1 MNFNKHYNVYEKY
14 SLAQKQVA
22 KNLLDYMGKSSIFN
36 TQINSI
42 FEIGCGTGIFTKEY
56 RKYFLHSDLILNDI
70 FDVREFIK
78 DIDYNIF
85 IQENIEE
92 LDIPKSDLVV
102 SSSVSQWIKDKD
114 SLIRNIAENTDNLC
128 FSSYVS
134 GNLIEIKNHF
144 DISLDYLNI
153 EEFKEILKKYFSSVK
168 SYNETIKLDFED
180 PMSVLK
186 HLKYTGVTGFQ
197 KTSISKIKTFKDNI
211 LTYEVAYFICKK

>member
-22 KNLLDYMGKSSIFN
+22 KNLLDYMGKSNIFN

-102 SSSVSQWIKDKD
+102 SSSVFQWIKDKD

-168 SYNETIKLDFED
+168 SYSETIKLDFEA
-180 PMSVLK
+180 PMAVLK

-211 LTYEVAYFICKK
+211 LTYKVAYFICKK

>member
-22 KNLLDYMGKSSIFN
+22 KNLLDYMGKSNIFDI
-36 TQINSI
+36 QINSI

-102 SSSVSQWIKDKD
+102 SSSVFQWIKDKD

-168 SYNETIKLDFED
+168 SYSETIKLDFEA

-197 KTSISKIKTFKDNI
+197 RTSISKIKTFKDNI
-211 LTYEVAYFICKK
+211 LTYKVAYFICKK

>member
-22 KNLLDYMGKSSIFN
+22 KNLLDYMGKSNIFD

-102 SSSVSQWIKDKD
+102 SSSVFQWIKDKD

-168 SYNETIKLDFED
+168 SYSETIKLDFED

-211 LTYEVAYFICKK
+211 LTYKVAYFICQK

>member
-22 KNLLDYMGKSSIFN
+22 KNLLDYMGKSNIFD

-70 FDVREFIK
+70 FDVRDFIK

-102 SSSVSQWIKDKD
+102 SSSVFQWIKDVD
-114 SLIRNIAENTDNLC
+114 ALIRNIAEHTDNLC
-128 FSSYVS
+128 FSSYIF
-134 GNLIEIKNHF
+134 GNLVEIKNHF
-144 DISLDYLNI
+144 GVSLDYLNI
-153 EEFKEILKKYFSSVK
+153 EEFEEILKKYFTSVK
-168 SYNETIKLDFED
+168 SYSETIKLNFGS
-180 PMSVLK
+180 PMLLLK

-211 LTYEVAYFICKK
+211 LTYKVAYFICKK

>member
-1 MNFNKHYNVYEKY
+1 MNFYKYYNEYENY

-22 KNLLDYMGKSSIFN
+22 KNLLDYMGKSNIFN

-42 FEIGCGTGIFTKEY
+42 FEIGCGTGVFTREY

-102 SSSVSQWIKDKD
+102 SSSVFQWIKDKD

-168 SYNETIKLDFED
+168 SYSETIKLDFED

-211 LTYEVAYFICKK
+211 LTYKVAYFICQK

>member
-1 MNFNKHYNVYEKY
+1 MNFYKYYNEYENY

-22 KNLLDYMGKSSIFN
+22 KNLLDYMEKSNIFN

-42 FEIGCGTGIFTKEY
+42 FEIGCGTGIFTREY

-102 SSSVSQWIKDKD
+102 SSSVFQWIKDKD

-168 SYNETIKLDFED
+168 YYSETIKLDFEA
-180 PMSVLK
+180 PMAVLK

-211 LTYEVAYFICKK
+211 LTYKVAYFICKK

>member
-22 KNLLDYMGKSSIFN
+22 KNLLDYMGKSNIFD

-70 FDVREFIK
+70 FDVRDFIK

-102 SSSVSQWIKDKD
+102 SSSVFQWIKDKD

-168 SYNETIKLDFED
+168 SYSETIKLDFED

>member
-22 KNLLDYMGKSSIFN
+22 KNLLDYMGKSNIFN

-42 FEIGCGTGIFTKEY
+42 FEIGCGTGIFTREY

-102 SSSVSQWIKDKD
+102 SSSVFQWIKDKD

-168 SYNETIKLDFED
+168 SYSETIKLDFED

>member
-1 MNFNKHYNVYEKY
+1 MNFNKHYNEYEKY

-22 KNLLDYMGKSSIFN
+22 KNLLDYMGKSNIFN

-102 SSSVSQWIKDKD
+102 SSSVFQWIKDKD
-114 SLIRNIAENTDNLC
+114 SLIKNIAENTDNLC

-168 SYNETIKLDFED
+168 SYSETIKLDFEA
-180 PMSVLK
+180 PMAVLK

-211 LTYEVAYFICKK
+211 LTYKVAYFICKK

>member
-22 KNLLDYMGKSSIFN
+22 KNLLAYMKEANILD
-36 TQINSI
+36 TEINSI

-56 RKYFLHSDLILNDI
+56 RNLFPNSELILNDI

-78 DIDYNIF
+78 NINYNIF

-102 SSSVSQWIKDKD
+102 SSSVFQWIKDID
-114 SLIRNIAENTDNLC
+114 SLIRNIAEHTDNLC
-128 FSSYVS
+128 FSSYVF

-144 DISLDYLNI
+144 SISLDYLKI
-153 EEFKEILKKYFSSVK
+153 EEFEEILKKYFPSVK
-168 SYNETIKLDFED
+168 SYNETIKLNFES
-180 PMSVLK
+180 PMVLLK

-197 KTSISKIKTFKDNI
+197 KSSISKIKSFKDNI

>member
-1 MNFNKHYNVYEKY
+1 MNFNKHYNEYEKY

-22 KNLLDYMGKSSIFN
+22 KNLLDYMGKSNIFN

-102 SSSVSQWIKDKD
+102 SSSVFQWIKDKD

-168 SYNETIKLDFED
+168 SYSETIKLDFED

-211 LTYEVAYFICKK
+211 LTYEVAYFICQK

>member
-22 KNLLDYMGKSSIFN
+22 KNLLDYMGKSNIFD

-78 DIDYNIF
+78 NIDYNIF

-102 SSSVSQWIKDKD
+102 SSSVFQWIKDKD

-168 SYNETIKLDFED
+168 SYSETIKLDFEA
-180 PMSVLK
+180 PMAVLK

-197 KTSISKIKTFKDNI
+197 RTSISKIKTFKDNI

>member
-22 KNLLDYMGKSSIFN
+22 KNLLDYMGKSNIFD
-36 TQINSI
+36 TKINSI

-102 SSSVSQWIKDKD
+102 SSSVFQWIKDKD

-168 SYNETIKLDFED
+168 SYSETIKLDFEA

-197 KTSISKIKTFKDNI
+197 RTSISKIRTFKDNI
-211 LTYEVAYFICKK
+211 LTYEVAYFICQK

>member
-22 KNLLDYMGKSSIFN
+22 KNLLDYMGKSGIFN

-85 IQENIEE
+85 I
-92 LDIPKSDLVV
+92 
-102 SSSVSQWIKDKD
+102 
-114 SLIRNIAENTDNLC
+114 AENTDNLC

-168 SYNETIKLDFED
+168 SYSETIKLDFED

>member
-22 KNLLDYMGKSSIFN
+22 KNLLDYMGKSNIFN

-102 SSSVSQWIKDKD
+102 SSSVFQWIKDKD

-168 SYNETIKLDFED
+168 SYSETIKLDFED
-180 PMSVLK
+180 PMSILK

>member
-22 KNLLDYMGKSSIFN
+22 KNLLDYMGKSNIFN

-102 SSSVSQWIKDKD
+102 SSSVFQWIKDKD
-114 SLIRNIAENTDNLC
+114 SLIKNIAENTDNLC

-168 SYNETIKLDFED
+168 SYSETIKLDFKA
-180 PMSVLK
+180 PMAVLK
-186 HLKYTGVTGFQ
+186 HLKHTGVTGFQ
-197 KTSISKIKTFKDNI
+197 RTSISKIKTFKDNI
-211 LTYEVAYFICKK
+211 LTYEVAYFICQK

>member
-22 KNLLDYMGKSSIFN
+22 KNLLDYMGKSNIFN

-102 SSSVSQWIKDKD
+102 SSSVFQWIKDKD

-168 SYNETIKLDFED
+168 SYSETIKLDFED

>member
-1 MNFNKHYNVYEKY
+1 MNFYKYYNEYENY

-22 KNLLDYMGKSSIFN
+22 KNLLDYMGKSNIFN

-42 FEIGCGTGIFTKEY
+42 FEIGCGTGIFTREY

-102 SSSVSQWIKDKD
+102 SSSVFQWIKDKD

-168 SYNETIKLDFED
+168 SYSETIKLDFKA
-180 PMSVLK
+180 PMAVLK
-186 HLKYTGVTGFQ
+186 HLKHTGVTGFQ
-197 KTSISKIKTFKDNI
+197 RTSISKIKTFKDNI

>member
-1 MNFNKHYNVYEKY
+1 MNFNKHYNEYEKY

-22 KNLLDYMGKSSIFN
+22 KNLLDYMGKSNIFN

-102 SSSVSQWIKDKD
+102 SSSVFQWIKDKD
-114 SLIRNIAENTDNLC
+114 SLIKNIAENTDNLC

-168 SYNETIKLDFED
+168 SYSETIKLDFED

-211 LTYEVAYFICKK
+211 LTYKVAYFICKK

>member
-22 KNLLDYMGKSSIFN
+22 KNLLDYMGKSNIFN

-70 FDVREFIK
+70 FDVRDFIK

-102 SSSVSQWIKDKD
+102 SSSVFQWIKDKD

-168 SYNETIKLDFED
+168 SYSETIKLDFED

>member
-22 KNLLDYMGKSSIFN
+22 KNLLDYMGKSNIFD
-36 TQINSI
+36 TKINSI

-102 SSSVSQWIKDKD
+102 SSSVFQWIKDKD

-168 SYNETIKLDFED
+168 SYSETIKLDFEV

-197 KTSISKIKTFKDNI
+197 RTSISKIKTFKDNI
-211 LTYEVAYFICKK
+211 LTYEVAYFICQK

>member
-102 SSSVSQWIKDKD
+102 SSSVFQWIKDKD

-168 SYNETIKLDFED
+168 AYSETIKLDFKD
-180 PMSVLK
+180 PIAVLK

>member
-22 KNLLDYMGKSSIFN
+22 KNLLDYMGKSNIFD

-102 SSSVSQWIKDKD
+102 SSSVFQWIKDKD

-168 SYNETIKLDFED
+168 SYSETIKLDFEN

>member
-22 KNLLDYMGKSSIFN
+22 KNLLDYMGKSNIFD
-36 TQINSI
+36 TKINSI

-102 SSSVSQWIKDKD
+102 SSSVFQWIKDKD

-168 SYNETIKLDFED
+168 SYSETIKLDFKV
-180 PMSVLK
+180 PMAVLK
-186 HLKYTGVTGFQ
+186 HLKHTGVTGFQ
-197 KTSISKIKTFKDNI
+197 RTSISKIKTFKDNI
-211 LTYEVAYFICKK
+211 LTYEVAYFICQK

>member
-22 KNLLDYMGKSSIFN
+22 KNLLDYMGKSNIFD

-102 SSSVSQWIKDKD
+102 SSSVFQWIKDKD

-168 SYNETIKLDFED
+168 SYSETIKLDFKV
-180 PMSVLK
+180 PMAVLK
-186 HLKYTGVTGFQ
+186 HLKHTGVTGFQ
-197 KTSISKIKTFKDNI
+197 RTSISKIKTFKDNI
-211 LTYEVAYFICKK
+211 LTYEVAYFICQK

>member
-22 KNLLDYMGKSSIFN
+22 KNLLDYMGKSNIFN

-102 SSSVSQWIKDKD
+102 SSSVFQWIKDKD

-168 SYNETIKLDFED
+168 SYSETIKLDFED

-197 KTSISKIKTFKDNI
+197 KTSISKIKTFKNNI

>member
-1 MNFNKHYNVYEKY
+1 MNFYKYYNEYENY

-22 KNLLDYMGKSSIFN
+22 KNLLDYMGKSNIFD
-36 TQINSI
+36 TKIDSI
-42 FEIGCGTGIFTKEY
+42 FEIGCGTGIFTREY
-56 RKYFLHSDLILNDI
+56 RKYFLHSDLILNDL

-92 LDIPKSDLVV
+92 LDSPKTDLVL
-102 SSSVSQWIKDKD
+102 SSSVFQWIKDIE
-114 SLIRNIAENTDNLC
+114 SLIRNIAEHTDNLC
-128 FSSYVS
+128 FSSYIF
-134 GNLIEIKNHF
+134 GNLLEIKNHF
-144 DISLDYLNI
+144 GVSLDYLNI
-153 EEFKEILKKYFSSVK
+153 EEFEEILKKYFSSVK
-168 SYNETIKLDFED
+168 SYSETIKLNFGS
-180 PMSVLK
+180 PMLLLK

>member
-1 MNFNKHYNVYEKY
+1 MNFNKHYNEYEKY

-22 KNLLDYMGKSSIFN
+22 KNLLDYMGKSNIFN

-102 SSSVSQWIKDKD
+102 SSSVFQWIKDKD

-144 DISLDYLNI
+144 DIWLDYLNI
-153 EEFKEILKKYFSSVK
+153 EEFKKILKKYFSSVK
-168 SYNETIKLDFED
+168 YYSETIKLDFED
-180 PMSVLK
+180 TMAVLK

-211 LTYEVAYFICKK
+211 LTYKVAYFICKK

>member
-1 MNFNKHYNVYEKY
+1 MNFYKYYNEYENY

-22 KNLLDYMGKSSIFN
+22 KNLLDYMGKSNIFN

-42 FEIGCGTGIFTKEY
+42 FEIGCGTGIFTREY

-92 LDIPKSDLVV
+92 LDIHKSDLVV
-102 SSSVSQWIKDKD
+102 SSSVFQWIKDKD

-168 SYNETIKLDFED
+168 SYSETIKLDFED

>member
-1 MNFNKHYNVYEKY
+1 MNFYKYYNEYENY

-22 KNLLDYMGKSSIFN
+22 KNLLDYMGKSNIFD
-36 TQINSI
+36 TKINSI
-42 FEIGCGTGIFTKEY
+42 FEIGCGTGIFTREY

-102 SSSVSQWIKDKD
+102 SSSVFQWIKDKD

-168 SYNETIKLDFED
+168 YYSENY
-180 PMSVLK
+180 
-186 HLKYTGVTGFQ
+186 
-197 KTSISKIKTFKDNI
+197 
-211 LTYEVAYFICKK
+211 

>member
-22 KNLLDYMGKSSIFN
+22 KNLLDYMGKSNIFD
-36 TQINSI
+36 TKINSI
-42 FEIGCGTGIFTKEY
+42 FEIGCGTGIFTREY

-102 SSSVSQWIKDKD
+102 SSSVFQWIKDKD

-168 SYNETIKLDFED
+168 SYSETIKLDFEA

-197 KTSISKIKTFKDNI
+197 RTSISKIKTFKENI
-211 LTYEVAYFICKK
+211 LTYEVAYFICQK

>member
-22 KNLLDYMGKSSIFN
+22 INLLDYMGKSNIFN

-102 SSSVSQWIKDKD
+102 SSSVFQWIKDKD

-168 SYNETIKLDFED
+168 SYSETIKLDFEA

-197 KTSISKIKTFKDNI
+197 RTSISKIKTFKDNI
-211 LTYEVAYFICKK
+211 LTYEVAYFICQK

>member
-1 MNFNKHYNVYEKY
+1 MNFYKYYNEYENY

-22 KNLLDYMGKSSIFN
+22 KNLLDYMGKSNIFN

-42 FEIGCGTGIFTKEY
+42 FEIGCGTGIFTREY

-102 SSSVSQWIKDKD
+102 SSSVFQWIKDKD

-168 SYNETIKLDFED
+168 SYSETIKLDFED

-197 KTSISKIKTFKDNI
+197 KTSISKIKTFKNNI

>member
-1 MNFNKHYNVYEKY
+1 MNFYKYYNEYENY

-22 KNLLDYMGKSSIFN
+22 KNLLDYMGKSNIFN

-102 SSSVSQWIKDKD
+102 SSSVFQWIKDVD
-114 SLIRNIAENTDNLC
+114 ALIRNIAEHTDNLC
-128 FSSYVS
+128 FSSYIF
-134 GNLIEIKNHF
+134 GNLVEIKNHF
-144 DISLDYLNI
+144 GVSLDYLNI
-153 EEFKEILKKYFSSVK
+153 EEFEEILKKYFTSVK
-168 SYNETIKLDFED
+168 SYSETIKLNFGS
-180 PMSVLK
+180 PMLLLK

-211 LTYEVAYFICKK
+211 LTYKVAYFICKK

>member
-22 KNLLDYMGKSSIFN
+22 KNLLDYMGKSNIFD

-102 SSSVSQWIKDKD
+102 SSSVFQWIKDKD
-114 SLIRNIAENTDNLC
+114 SLIRNIAENTNNLC

-168 SYNETIKLDFED
+168 SYSETIKLDFED

>member
-22 KNLLDYMGKSSIFN
+22 KNLLGYMRKFGILNS
-36 TQINSI
+36 QITSI
-42 FEIGCGTGIFTKEY
+42 FEIGCGTGIFTKMY

-78 DIDYNIF
+78 EIDYNIF

-92 LDIPKSDLVV
+92 LDIPKSDLVL
-102 SSSVSQWIKDKD
+102 SSSVFQWIKDKD
-114 SLIRNIAENTDNLC
+114 SLIRNIAEHTSNLC
-128 FSSYVS
+128 FSSYVF

-144 DISLDYLNI
+144 AVSLDYLKI
-153 EEFKEILKKYFSSVK
+153 KEFEEILKKYFSFVK
-168 SYNETIKLDFED
+168 SYSETIKLNFES
-180 PMSVLK
+180 PMALLK

-197 KTSISKIKTFKDNI
+197 KSSISKIKSFKDNI

>member
-22 KNLLDYMGKSSIFN
+22 KNLLDYMGKSNIFDI
-36 TQINSI
+36 QINSI

-102 SSSVSQWIKDKD
+102 SSSVFQWIKDKD

-168 SYNETIKLDFED
+168 SYSETIKLDFED

-197 KTSISKIKTFKDNI
+197 KTSISKIKTFKDSI

>member
-1 MNFNKHYNVYEKY
+1 MNFYKYYNEYENY

-22 KNLLDYMGKSSIFN
+22 KNLLDYMGKSNIFD
-36 TQINSI
+36 TKIDSI
-42 FEIGCGTGIFTKEY
+42 FEIGCGTGIFTREY
-56 RKYFLHSDLILNDI
+56 RKYFLHSDLILNDL

-102 SSSVSQWIKDKD
+102 SSSVFQWIKDIE
-114 SLIRNIAENTDNLC
+114 SLIRNIVEHTDNLC
-128 FSSYVS
+128 FSSYIF
-134 GNLIEIKNHF
+134 GNLLEIKNHF
-144 DISLDYLNI
+144 GVSLDYLNI
-153 EEFKEILKKYFSSVK
+153 EEFEEILKKYFSFVK
-168 SYNETIKLDFED
+168 SYSETIKLNFGS
-180 PMSVLK
+180 PMLLLK

>member
-1 MNFNKHYNVYEKY
+1 MNFYKYYNEYENY

-22 KNLLDYMGKSSIFN
+22 KNLLDYMGKSNIFN

-42 FEIGCGTGIFTKEY
+42 FEIGCGTGVFTREY

-102 SSSVSQWIKDKD
+102 SSSVFQWIKDKD

-168 SYNETIKLDFED
+168 SYSETIKLDFKA
-180 PMSVLK
+180 PMAVLK
-186 HLKYTGVTGFQ
+186 HLKHTGVTGFQ
-197 KTSISKIKTFKDNI
+197 RTSISKIKTFKDNI
-211 LTYEVAYFICKK
+211 LTYEVAYFICQK

>member
-22 KNLLDYMGKSSIFN
+22 KNLLDYMGKSNIFD
-36 TQINSI
+36 TKINSI

-102 SSSVSQWIKDKD
+102 SSSVFQWIKDKD

-168 SYNETIKLDFED
+168 SYSETIKLDFEA

-197 KTSISKIKTFKDNI
+197 RTSISKIKTFKDNI
-211 LTYEVAYFICKK
+211 LTYEVAYFICQK